1 MTDIVTLN
9 INEKVAEI
17 TMDDGKANVLSHS
30 MFDQLNETFDIA
42 EKEKAIII
50 LKGRDGLFSRG
61 FDLKELSKGPKELSN

>member
-50 LKGRDGLFSRG
+50 LKAVSYTHLT
-61 FDLKELSKGPKELSN
+61 LPTNVQV

>member
-42 EKEKAIII
+42 EKESDYNF
-50 LKGRDGLFSRG
+50 KGRDGLFSGG
-61 FDLKELSKGPKELSN
+61 FDLKELSKGPKRLSN